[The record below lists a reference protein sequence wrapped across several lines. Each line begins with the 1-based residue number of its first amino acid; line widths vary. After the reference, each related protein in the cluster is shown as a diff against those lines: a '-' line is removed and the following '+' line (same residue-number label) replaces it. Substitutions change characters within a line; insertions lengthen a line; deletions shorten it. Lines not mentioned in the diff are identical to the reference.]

1 MSRTKLHPSRSHMK
15 DDKTSLGRLRW
26 REAPHFL
33 GHGTASLLSRC
44 LHKVAWL
51 NKVIKTETTLSSL
64 DHPCM
69 CAKSFPSCPTLHNP
83 VGCSL
88 SGSSVHG
95 ILQVRIL
102 EWVATSSSRG
112 SSQPRDG
119 AVSLCL
125 LAWQLSSLLLAPTG
139 KPLLDHKPLLFPLK
153 AYL

>member
-102 EWVATSSSRG
+102 EWVAISSSRG
-112 SSQPRDG
+112 SFQARDKPTCP
-119 AVSLCL
+119 VSPS
-125 LAWQLSSLLLAPTG
+125 LACRFFTSEPLG
-139 KPLLDHKPLLFPLK
+139 KPSGRVLG
-153 AYL
+153 A